1 MVVGKIRK
9 IYLLNIFS
17 LPYRRWE
24 GRGEDVIYSS
34 LVAQQTVEGSVLGSN
49 PTSLPVKSSEDS
61 RVPCVMLY
69 RSQGRDGILPLIY
82 FRKKKVAHESNE
94 SV

>member
-34 LVAQQTVEGSVLGSN
+34 LVAQQTVEGSVLGSM
-49 PTSLPVKSSEDS
+49 PTYKFFRSSSQMSMLYSMKYKSSLNLVRLSLDS
-61 RVPCVMLY
+61 
-69 RSQGRDGILPLIY
+69 
-82 FRKKKVAHESNE
+82 FEESICI
-94 SV
+94 